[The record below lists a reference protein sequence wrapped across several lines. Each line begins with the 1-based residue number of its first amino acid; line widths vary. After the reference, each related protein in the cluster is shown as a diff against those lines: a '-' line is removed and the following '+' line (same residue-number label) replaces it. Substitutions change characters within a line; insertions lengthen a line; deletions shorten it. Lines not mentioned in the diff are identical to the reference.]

1 MAFDPIPVP
10 VRGSATF
17 NADAEAFA
25 QGMSQF
31 ATDYNALSSVIDGA
45 LTSTSTT
52 SLTIGTGSKVLT
64 VQTGLG
70 YVVGYP
76 LRISSSASPTNY
88 MDGIVTAYNSGTG
101 SLTVNVSS
109 VSGSGTIAAWNT
121 MVLPGGGNFA
131 GLTYNKFTQRQ
142 VLANEVSIASAST
155 VDFTAGNSN
164 QFVITGTT
172 SITAVTID
180 QGAVV
185 KARFASACQLTH
197 GTNLQVQGGANYT
210 TSAGDIAT
218 FTSNGTVV
226 RVEIARADGNP
237 VIPTTPLNA
246 TSDSTFTSTSSTDV
260 VSPEWVNGKALI
272 KTNSKVD
279 ISTGQAFYDVDIP
292 QNVKNIK
299 IIIVNASTNGTS
311 NPIIRL
317 HTSAGVVTTGYVS
330 RYDGW
335 SSSPITQNTNVGF
348 GITDTSIATGNMTCT
363 INIDYFDGLTW
374 VESHTGG
381 GLSGSDNFIC
391 SGSGYITLSEVM
403 TKVRLT
409 TINGTDT
416 FDAGS
421 LMVSWQY

>member
-64 VQTGLG
+64 VQAGLG

-88 MDGIVTAYNSGTG
+88 MDGIVTAYNTGTG
-101 SLTVNVSS
+101 SLTVNVLS

-142 VLANEVSIASAST
+142 VFANEVSIASAST
-155 VDFTAGNSN
+155 IDFTAGNSN
-164 QFVITGTT
+164 QFLITGTT
-172 SITAVTID
+172 SITAVTIE

-185 KARFASACQLTH
+185 KARFAAACTLTH

-210 TSAGDIAT
+210 TIAGDIAT

-226 RVEIARADGNP
+226 RVEIARADGKP
-237 VIPTTPLNA
+237 IIPTTPLNA
-246 TSDSTFTSTSSTDV
+246 TSDSTFSSTSGSDV
-260 VSPEWVNGKALI
+260 VSPGWVIGKFGNIRHGRTTESSGYTPAGGENLTMAHGLSVVPSSFRIVLKCLVADANYSVGDKVCPGSYWNGSTAAPLTFYADT
-272 KTNSKVD
+272 TNCGCKMPSGY
-279 ISTGQAFYDVDIP
+279 SL
-292 QNVKNIK
+292 NILNK
-299 IIIVNASTNGTS
+299 
-311 NPIIRL
+311 
-317 HTSAGVVTTGYVS
+317 TTGA
-330 RYDGW
+330 GQT
-335 SSSPITQNTNVGF
+335 PT
-348 GITDTSIATGNMTCT
+348 
-363 INIDYFDGLTW
+363 
-374 VESHTGG
+374 
-381 GLSGSDNFIC
+381 
-391 SGSGYITLSEVM
+391 
-403 TKVRLT
+403 
-409 TINGTDT
+409 
-416 FDAGS
+416 AGS
-421 LMVSWQY
+421 WSYYFEFTY